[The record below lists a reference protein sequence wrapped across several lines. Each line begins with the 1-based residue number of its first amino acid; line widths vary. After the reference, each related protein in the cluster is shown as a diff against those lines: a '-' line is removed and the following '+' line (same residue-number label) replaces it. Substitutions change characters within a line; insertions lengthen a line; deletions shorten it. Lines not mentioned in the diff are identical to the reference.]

1 VTHARPAGGEGRGA
15 IGAMGQ
21 RPHRTRV
28 RARFRR
34 IAVRFRAPRTLTA
47 QGGAR
52 AAVAASQLLDPFR
65 PEQMIGVAAGAPR
78 CGAEAP
84 RSLLEASVTGWC
96 KHGIRTHDRRHLKP
110 LLYRTELTCW
120 RQRPRPRA
128 VHASAI
134 HSAGA
139 PGGTHEPAPLTRLPS
154 RPRYGT
160 AQPTR
165 ARPDGTRGRSRT
177 CVLWVQSPTG
187 MPATH
192 GSCIGSGGRNRTCVG
207 CVQSAAGMPATHT

>member
-1 VTHARPAGGEGRGA
+1 MTHARPAGCEGRGA
-15 IGAMGQ
+15 IRAGSAPSP
-21 RPHRTRV
+21 RPRPAKVQVHR
-28 RARFRR
+28 RALP
-34 IAVRFRAPRTLTA
+34 APRTPAA

-52 AAVAASQLLDPFR
+52 AAVAASQLPDPCR
-65 PEQMIGVAAGAPR
+65 PEQLIGVAAGAPR
-78 CGAEAP
+78 CGAERPALFLEP
-84 RSLLEASVTGWC
+84 ASQAGPSVGVEPTTNGSLTVALS
-96 KHGIRTHDRRHLKP
+96 
-110 LLYRTELTCW
+110 TELTCW
-120 RQRPRPRA
+120 WQRPRPRA
-128 VHASAI
+128 VHAGAI

-192 GSCIGSGGRNRTCVG
+192 DSCIGSGGRNRTCVG